1 MGIVDDGSVRSD
13 DHQVIRSGRPRN
25 IREIVV
31 AESELA
37 GIGEVG
43 RNVRFK
49 KLLTDGSGGAP
60 QPTLMSVVRIALG
73 RIGRMRHNGT
83 VRAGKGSE
91 VVVEGM
97 ILFKEDDDVADRAL
111 WWHLRLTHE
120 P

>member
-1 MGIVDDGSVRSD
+1 MI
-13 DHQVIRSGRPRN
+13 GRGRTSN
-25 IREIVV
+25 VGEIVV
-31 AESELA
+31 AEGELA
-37 GIGEVG
+37 GIREVG
-43 RNVRFK
+43 RDVRFK
-49 KLLTDGSGGAP
+49 KLLTDGSGGAT
-60 QPTLMSVVRIALG
+60 QPTLMSVVRVALG

-120 P
+120 S